1 MSEPLVVVTPTG
13 PVLTLALNEGTALR
27 GGVLAFA
34 YALGLGLPFIVA
46 GLAFDRL
53 GGTLGWVRRHH
64 RAIQI
69 TGGVTMM
76 VVGVLLITGW
86 WDIAMAGVRQWASS
100 FALPV

>member
-1 MSEPLVVVTPTG
+1 M
-13 PVLTLALNEGTALR
+13 LALNEGTALR
-27 GGVLAFA
+27 GAVLAFA

-53 GGTLGWVRRHH
+53 GGTPGWVRRHH
-64 RAIQI
+64 RAIQV
-69 TGGVTMM
+69 TGGVTKMAIM
-76 VVGVLLITGW
+76 LLITGW